1 MRKGILFLLVLCISL
16 GFYGCRS
23 KPEEKPVETIPGTE
37 FRKDATLTI
46 TSPTGDIKA
55 VYEIEIAATK
65 TACTQGLMYRESMA
79 ENRGMLFD
87 PRSPAET
94 PFWMKNTYIPLD
106 IIFLD
111 KDKKIMQITE
121 NNTPFSEDMIAT
133 RESYRYVLELN
144 AGQAAKHN
152 LKIGDQIQW
161 K

>member
-1 MRKGILFLLVLCISL
+1 
-16 GFYGCRS
+16 
-23 KPEEKPVETIPGTE
+23 
-37 FRKDATLTI
+37 
-46 TSPTGDIKA
+46 
-55 VYEIEIAATK
+55 
-65 TACTQGLMYRESMA
+65 
-79 ENRGMLFD
+79 
-87 PRSPAET
+87 
-94 PFWMKNTYIPLD
+94 LD